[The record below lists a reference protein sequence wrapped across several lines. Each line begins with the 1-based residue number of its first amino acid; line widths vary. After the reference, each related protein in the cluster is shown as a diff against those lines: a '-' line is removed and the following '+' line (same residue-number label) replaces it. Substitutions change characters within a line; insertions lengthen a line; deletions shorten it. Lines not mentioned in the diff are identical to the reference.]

1 MIFGNPR
8 RFPNV
13 SVAALSLTACPV
25 QVLIGQSDKDIVSR
39 FVENAVN
46 LLDAAESA
54 LRAGFAPSDMSILI
68 SPEGGIRMVADSDWS
83 LEALQ
88 AHHGARMAYRVS
100 QQDQKVRIEGKAGSR
115 TCTFE
120 TNAPDQFRR
129 LLGNGVPPTYSVSR
143 CPVLRSNSAES
154 SGQIALM

>member
-1 MIFGNPR
+1 M
-8 RFPNV
+8 
-13 SVAALSLTACPV
+13 
-25 QVLIGQSDKDIVSR
+25 SR

-68 SPEGGIRMVADSDWS
+68 SPEGGIRMVADSDWP
-83 LEALQ
+83 LESLQ

-100 QQDQKVRIEGKAGSR
+100 QQDQKVRVEGKAGSR

-120 TNAPDQFRR
+120 TSASDQARR
-129 LLGNGVPPTYSVSR
+129 LLGSWMPPTYSVTP
-143 CPVLRSNSAES
+143 CPVLRRNSAAS